1 MDSIGQHP
9 TQPTYPVQPHGNPL
23 YPQTSHLPQ
32 VPPYTDAPPA
42 YSDLCHPRFVHPGD
56 TTVPTMSAALP
67 GTSLYFPMAHYVI
80 VPIYSPGSAVLV
92 EGRHDAGARFGA
104 LATAGN
110 IPSPPTGCPPGAAQL
125 AVLQEANVL
134 ITQEKGNFFMG
145 GSDSGY
151 TMW

>member
-42 YSDLCHPRFVHPGD
+42 YSDP
-56 TTVPTMSAALP
+56 
-67 GTSLYFPMAHYVI
+67 
-80 VPIYSPGSAVLV
+80 
-92 EGRHDAGARFGA
+92 
-104 LATAGN
+104 
-110 IPSPPTGCPPGAAQL
+110 PPTGCPPGAAQL